1 MQSTTPSLHPAEA
14 HVWHWTAG
22 DESDE
27 SVALLAADELARAN
41 AFRRASDRTRF
52 IGNSAIVRRI
62 LARYTGE
69 PAQSLRLQRAAH
81 RKPYLADH
89 PLFFSLSHTGDESA
103 LAVTQAGEVGIDI
116 EQRRHLPEIDVLVRR
131 YLPIDDRTLALDD
144 RTDAF
149 FRWWTGAEAYGKAT
163 GDGMLAHTLLAQHDL
178 RFASISFE
186 RPPDIIG
193 TIVVPRRVEDV
204 RHLDY
209 A

>member
-1 MQSTTPSLHPAEA
+1 MQSTIPSLHSSEA
-14 HVWHWTAG
+14 HVWYWTAG
-22 DESDE
+22 DESDA
-27 SVALLAADELARAN
+27 SVALLASDELARAN
-41 AFRRASDRTRF
+41 GFRRAADRARF

-69 PAQSLRLQRAAH
+69 PARTIRLRRSAH

-116 EQRRHLPEIDVLVRR
+116 EQRRELPEIDVLIRR
-131 YLPIDDRTLALDD
+131 YLPLGDGALARHDRA
-144 RTDAF
+144 DAF

-163 GDGMLAHTLLAQHDL
+163 GDGMLAETREANHDL
-178 RFASISFE
+178 RFASIPFE